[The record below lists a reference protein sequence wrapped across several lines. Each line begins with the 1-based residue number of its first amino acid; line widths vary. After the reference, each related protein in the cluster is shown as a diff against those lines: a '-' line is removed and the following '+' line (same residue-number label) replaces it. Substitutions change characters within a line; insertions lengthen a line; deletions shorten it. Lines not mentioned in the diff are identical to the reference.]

1 MCGLL
6 SRMVNSSG
14 GREGRERSELGPHE
28 EFLEL
33 CAVSTAGDLTEEE
46 QKKLQGHLAGCAEC
60 RKALREFET
69 AVDVGVPLLAPKLSP
84 VSSDNFAEPQLP
96 QKELAGSRSLNSDDS
111 ESSEAKEL
119 VARNGEKRGFAFAG
133 RYGYRPSQVN
143 WSYVWM
149 PFAACILLTIA
160 LGIYAYRVTNDRNIE
175 VARGISGSANGQIE
189 ALEQRISDA
198 AHDREV
204 LKTELAKRDQVI
216 AEMRRQTEQQARSLN
231 EMKSAQ
237 ANLEQSLQTGDTE
250 KQRIA
255 DERAGLEKKF
265 EDAQI
270 SLQKMQSE
278 LDSVSRERAQD
289 EAQDASLR
297 NQIKDLS
304 GQLREEEQTVSK
316 QDELLSH
323 DRDIRELMG
332 ARDLYV
338 VDVYDV
344 VRNGNTQKSTGRV
357 FYTKGKSLIFYAYD
371 LDQEPGAKSASAFQ
385 AWGRRGPDKEQALNL
400 GIFYEDNAA
409 KKRWV
414 LKITDPKALTEIDA
428 VFVTVE
434 PKGGSHKPSGKPV
447 LDAYLQLPPN
457 HP

>member
-1 MCGLL
+1 
-6 SRMVNSSG
+6 MVNSSG
-14 GREGRERSELGPHE
+14 GREGRERSELVPHE

-60 RKALREFET
+60 RKALKEFEA
-69 AVDVGVPLLAPKLSP
+69 AVDVGVPLLGPKLSP
-84 VSSDNFAEPQLP
+84 VSSDNFAEAQLP
-96 QKELAGSRSLNSDDS
+96 QKELAGSRSPNSDDS
-111 ESSEAKEL
+111 ESPEAKEL
-119 VARNGEKRGFAFAG
+119 VARNREKRGFAFAG

-143 WSYVWM
+143 WTYVWM
-149 PFAACILLTIA
+149 PFAACILLTVA

-204 LKTELAKRDQVI
+204 LKTELAKRNQVI

-237 ANLEQSLQTGDTE
+237 ANLEQSLQTDDAE
-250 KQRIA
+250 KQRMA
-255 DERAGLEKKF
+255 DERAGLAKKF
-265 EDAQI
+265 NEAQV

-278 LDSVSRERAQD
+278 LDSVSRQRVQD
-289 EAQDASLR
+289 EAQDASLQ
-297 NQIKDLS
+297 NQIKELS
-304 GQLREEEQTVSK
+304 GQLREQGQTVAK

-323 DRDIRELMG
+323 DRDIRDLMG
-332 ARDLYV
+332 ARKLYV

-344 VRNGNTQKSTGRV
+344 ARDGTTQKPYGRV

-371 LDQEPGAKSASAFQ
+371 LDRGPGVRNASSFQ
-385 AWGRRGPDKEQALNL
+385 AWGRRGPDRQQALNL
-400 GIFYEDNAA
+400 GIFYEDNGS

-414 LKITDPKALTEIDA
+414 LKFDDPKALDEIDA
-428 VFVTVE
+428 VFVTIE
-434 PKGGSHKPSGKPV
+434 PNGGSQKPSGKP
-447 LDAYLQLPPN
+447 LLSAYLQIAPN